1 MNKRNWIAL
10 VLGLIVVFAFAGC
23 GSTDTPTK
31 QKTPSDDLPQSQADS
46 QDTDSS
52 QGAGDLS
59 NQNTDFNFE
68 SKKVL
73 LNSGYE
79 MPIIGLG
86 TWTQDDETTE
96 NSVYHALADGY
107 RLIDTARYY
116 GNEVGVGK
124 GVQRA
129 INEGIVTRE
138 DVFITSK
145 IVPFGFDD
153 YTEVID
159 ESLAKLGM
167 EYVDLMLIHQ
177 PGTDEKELYKAME
190 QAVKDGKI
198 HSIGISNYYTA
209 EDFERVTED
218 AEIMPAVIQNEYH
231 PYYQDKEML
240 EYAKQYGTVMESYYP
255 FGGRGHT
262 KEMFSEE
269 ILTDIAGNH
278 QKTAA
283 QVLVRWHLQS
293 GFIVIPGSSNPE
305 HIAENY
311 AVFDFELSDDEM
323 EKIAALNENQRF
335 GDW

>member
-1 MNKRNWIAL
+1 MNIKHWKVL
-10 VLGLIVVFAFAGC
+10 VLGVLFTAFILAGC
-23 GSTDTPTK
+23 SNTDTSTK
-31 QKTPSDDLPQSQADS
+31 QEETSANQSQS
-46 QDTDSS
+46 QSNVDNNQTT
-52 QGAGDLS
+52 GDLS
-59 NQNTDFNFE
+59 NQSTDFNFE
-68 SKKVL
+68 SKTVL

-86 TWTQDDETTE
+86 TWTQDDETVE
-96 NSVYHALADGY
+96 NSVYHALMNGY

-116 GNEVGVGK
+116 GNEIGVGK
-124 GVQRA
+124 GVQKA
-129 INEGIVTRE
+129 IGEGIVTRE
-138 DVFITSK
+138 EVFITSK
-145 IVPFGFDD
+145 IVPYGFDD
-153 YTEVID
+153 YTEAID
-159 ESLAKLGM
+159 ESLDKLEM
-167 EYVDLMLIHQ
+167 EYIDLMLIHQ
-177 PGTDEKELYKAME
+177 PGTDERELYEAME

-209 EDFERVTED
+209 EDFERVTQG

-231 PYYQDKEML
+231 PYYQDKQML

-262 KEMFSEE
+262 NEMFNEE
-269 ILTDIAGNH
+269 ILTNIAANH

-293 GFIVIPGSSNPE
+293 GFIVIPGSSNPD
-305 HIAENY
+305 HISENF

-323 EKIAALNENQRF
+323 QKIGALNEDQRF